1 MGGGA
6 ADEQRHIPNQASPK
20 AHRATE
26 MRVPGFLGG
35 SIWSPQSKEPLA
47 AQKEGIKVISS
58 ASTKWSIII

>member
-6 ADEQRHIPNQASPK
+6 AGEQHHIPSQATPK
-20 AHRATE
+20 AHRAAQ
-26 MRVPGFLGG
+26 MRVPGFLPV

-47 AQKEGIKVISS
+47 AQKEGIKVTSP